1 MHCSLENN
9 FTPIHP
15 NCSACMQVV
24 ASKDLVIKEFH
35 AQLKDKDDAY
45 VKLLKQQQEDI
56 AVLLDRMHEVRAVS
70 VHVFL

>member
-1 MHCSLENN
+1 MH
-9 FTPIHP
+9 
-15 NCSACMQVV
+15 SACLQVV

-56 AVLLDRMHEVRAVS
+56 ALLLDRMHEVRRRFCALATRS
-70 VHVFL
+70 AMRPPSA